1 MQRIRRIR
9 CPINGV
15 KRFYALRA
23 GDIYGTKMGTGMSI
37 TKAVVVLGML
47 AACTP
52 LDTVKV
58 SYRDMETPITSV
70 ALFDPAQFAGHWDVI
85 ASYQGG
91 VCGLDV
97 VVAKAGVIDLAQ
109 RGCSGDVSHSAA
121 QVSGPGRYTPKGGVN
136 KGVEHWVMWVDQTY
150 RTAVIG
156 TVGGEFGMILNRGRD
171 IPADRMAAAREILD
185 WNGYDLSKLNGG

>member
-1 MQRIRRIR
+1 MRAIR
-9 CPINGV
+9 GL
-15 KRFYALRA
+15 FAF
-23 GDIYGTKMGTGMSI
+23 T
-37 TKAVVVLGML
+37 ML
-47 AACTP
+47 VACSP
-52 LDTVKV
+52 VIEEGRSFRDTSV
-58 SYRDMETPITSV
+58 PITSV

-97 VVAKAGVIDLAQ
+97 VVATAGVLDLAE
-109 RGCSGDVSHSAA
+109 RGCSGDAIHSAA
-121 QVSGPGRYTPKGGVN
+121 QVSGPGRYTPKGGGN

-156 TVGGEFGMILNRGRD
+156 TVGGEFGMVLNRGRD

>member
-1 MQRIRRIR
+1 M
-9 CPINGV
+9 
-15 KRFYALRA
+15 LRVA
-23 GDIYGTKMGTGMSI
+23 FGM
-37 TKAVVVLGML
+37 AAL

-52 LDTVKV
+52 VLETRT
-58 SYRDMETPITSV
+58 SYRDTSVPITSV

-91 VCGLDV
+91 ACGLDV
-97 VVAKAGVIDLAQ
+97 GVVTAGVLDLAQ
-109 RGCSGDVSHSAA
+109 RGCSGDVSQSVA
-121 QVSGPGRYTPKGGVN
+121 QVSGPGRYTPKDGVN

-171 IPADRMAAAREILD
+171 IPADRMQAAREILD
-185 WNGYDLSKLNGG
+185 WNGYDLVRLKMRP

>member
-1 MQRIRRIR
+1 MRVMRMLL
-9 CPINGV
+9 GV
-15 KRFYALRA
+15 A
-23 GDIYGTKMGTGMSI
+23 
-37 TKAVVVLGML
+37 AV

-52 LDTVKV
+52 VVEPRT
-58 SYRDMETPITSV
+58 SYRDANVPITSV
-70 ALFDPAQFAGHWDVI
+70 ALFDPAQFAGHWEVI

-91 VCGLDV
+91 TCGLDV
-97 VVAKAGVIDLAQ
+97 VAATAGVLDLAQ

-121 QVSGPGRYTPKGGVN
+121 QVSGPGRYTPKDGVN
-136 KGVEHWVMWVDQTY
+136 KDIEHWVMWVDQTY

-185 WNGYDLSKLNGG
+185 WNGYDLSQLKGG